1 MILTMA
7 NKKLR
12 YQIDGCY
19 DKEGKAKSLPA
30 DVRLGQYFIY
40 FMMIGR
46 GAKLINENNNTT
58 WHTSEVQ
65 EIFFWENGIK
75 ITTLNTVY
83 YLKPYLAGED
93 DEVSEK
99 LF

>member
-7 NKKLR
+7 NKLR

-19 DKEGKAKSLPA
+19 DREGKAKDLPS
-30 DVRLGQYFIY
+30 DIRLGQYFIY

-46 GAKLINENNNTT
+46 GAKLINENNVT
-58 WHTSEVQ
+58 WHTSKVE

-83 YLKPYLAGED
+83 YLKPYLVGD
-93 DEVSEK
+93 DNEVSKE